1 MTFSD
6 LPKST
11 ETTSISFPTWLI
23 ELVDDYVGKSDDLTR
38 SAFITR
44 SIRKYLLL
52 KYDRN
57 ISCSNTT
64 VQSFGQCSTR
74 SMRIRLARN
83 YEEL

>member
-11 ETTSISFPTWLI
+11 ETTSISFPAWLI
-23 ELVDDYVGKSDDLTR
+23 ELVDDYVGKSDLTR

-44 SIRKYLLL
+44 LIRKYLLL

-64 VQSFGQCSTR
+64 VPSFGQCSTR